1 MERASF
7 VSKRPTKTS
16 PLVKVGSEEDSTA
29 GFTKRVLLSLV
40 VDVTELRKT
49 TERLQVQVFT
59 LAKAHGI
66 VPPDMDD

>member
-1 MERASF
+1 MSKALF
-7 VSKRPTKTS
+7 VKKISTKKSK
-16 PLVKVGSEEDSTA
+16 VAVGSEEDSVG
-29 GFTKRVLLSLV
+29 GFTKRILLSLV

>member
-1 MERASF
+1 MAKALF
-7 VSKRPTKTS
+7 VKKIATKKSK
-16 PLVKVGSEEDSTA
+16 VVVGSEADSTD
-29 GFTKRVLLSLV
+29 GFTKRILLSLV